1 MKSARVEQNLCIG
14 CGLCCSVCDEVFR
27 INEHGKAEAYQP
39 STKRSYKRLLIRV
52 LCLQSFGTINLNAFI
67 FFRLYGNH
75 INENQITLFNNF

>member
-39 STKRSYKRLLIRV
+39 ST
-52 LCLQSFGTINLNAFI
+52 
-67 FFRLYGNH
+67 
-75 INENQITLFNNF
+75 NENQVDQIIHAVMMDGWNSLRIQKL

>member
-39 STKRSYKRLLIRV
+39 
-52 LCLQSFGTINLNAFI
+52 
-67 FFRLYGNH
+67 
-75 INENQITLFNNF
+75 